1 MHYDCDIDIRIARS
15 LGEIEELRD
24 FWCDCPGHRDSDIDM
39 VITVV
44 DSYPEAV
51 RPHVIAIYRD
61 GSPEAILIGRL
72 ERKRIPFK
80 VGYFML
86 FRPWARCLTFV
97 YGAIRGNAT
106 AANTEILVREVLK
119 CLKQNEADLAIFEHV
134 PTESPLYQF
143 ALSAPGTFSRDRF
156 PLLQG
161 HELMHVPD
169 SIERVWSR
177 MSGARKKHLRAS
189 HRKLQAHPAG
199 PLRIVCYRAPGDLD
213 RLFHDAEQIAAKTYQ
228 RGMHVGFADT
238 PVIRR
243 RLALAAHKGWL
254 RANLLYLGERPVTFW
269 IGMLYQGT
277 FVSEYMGY
285 DPEFR
290 GYGPGM
296 VLVMQVI
303 EQFCGRANQEQ
314 INMIDFGIG
323 DAEYKALL
331 GTDRWLEA
339 NALIL
344 SPSLKGFSLKCMRVT
359 TRLLDLFARRLLSSA
374 HLFSRLKRLW
384 RDRLAKDARSSTPT
398 SARPVQQL
406 DQQ

>member
-1 MHYDCDIDIRIARS
+1 MHHNCDIEIRIARS
-15 LGEIEELRD
+15 VGEIENLRH
-24 FWCDCPGHRDSDIDM
+24 FWSVSPGHRDSDIDM

-44 DSYPEAV
+44 DSYPEAI
-51 RPHVIAIYRD
+51 RPHVIAIYRQ

-80 VGYFML
+80 VGYLML

-97 YGAIRGNAT
+97 YGAIRGNANPL
-106 AANTEILVREVLK
+106 NTEILVREVLK
-119 CLKQNEADLAIFEHV
+119 CLKQNEADMAVFEHV
-134 PTESPLYQF
+134 PTESFLYRF
-143 ALSAPGTFSRDRF
+143 AVSAPGTFSRDRF

-169 SIERVWSR
+169 SIDSVLCR
-177 MSGARKKHLRAS
+177 MSGARRKHLRAS
-189 HRKLQAHPAG
+189 HRKLQTHPAG
-199 PLRIVCYRAPGDLD
+199 PLRIVCYQETCDLD

-228 RGMHVGFADT
+228 RGMHVGFSDS
-238 PVIRR
+238 PVVRK
-243 RLALAAHKGWL
+243 RLALAAEKGWL
-254 RANLLYLGERPVTFW
+254 RANLLYLGEHPIAFW

-290 GYGPGM
+290 CYGPGM
-296 VLVMQVI
+296 VLIMDVI
-303 EQFCGRANQEQ
+303 EQFCSHANQDHIQ
-314 INMIDFGIG
+314 VIDFGIG

-331 GTDRWLEA
+331 GTDRWVEA

-374 HLFSRLKRLW
+374 HLFPRFKRLW
-384 RDRLAKDARSSTPT
+384 RDRLAKDARSSTAT
-398 SARPVQQL
+398 AAGQVQQL
-406 DQQ
+406 DEQ